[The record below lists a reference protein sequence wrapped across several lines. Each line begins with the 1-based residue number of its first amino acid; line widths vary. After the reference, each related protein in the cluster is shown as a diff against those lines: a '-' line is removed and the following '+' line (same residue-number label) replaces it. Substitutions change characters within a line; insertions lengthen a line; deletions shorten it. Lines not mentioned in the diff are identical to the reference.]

1 MSRSEILAKY
11 KPDKDNLLLILHD
24 LHNDN
29 PEHFVSTEDITEVA
43 EYLNLTYSSV
53 YGVITYHSMF
63 SLKPRGK
70 YIIRVCNSPVCDMD
84 SSEKIIDELKNLL
97 AIGTGDTSVDRLF
110 TLETT
115 ECLGQCAESPG
126 IIINDRFFG
135 NLNPD
140 ILKRIIDQLKSGT
153 NDF

>member
-1 MSRSEILAKY
+1 MSRSELLAKY

-24 LHNDN
+24 LHKDN
-29 PEHFVSTEDITEVA
+29 PEHFVSTEDIAEVA

-53 YGVITYHSMF
+53 YGVITYYSMF
-63 SLKPRGK
+63 SHKPRGK
-70 YIIRVCNSPVCDMD
+70 YIIRVCNSPVCELE
-84 SSEKIIDELKNLL
+84 SSENIIDELKNIL
-97 AIGTGDTSVDRLF
+97 AIGIGDTSADGLF

-126 IIINDRFFG
+126 MIINDRFFG

-140 ILKRIIDQLKSGT
+140 ILKKIIDQFKSGT
-153 NDF
+153 NDI